1 VWNWNRNQAGHEL
14 SGNWGVRERR
24 IVSTLLY
31 CHYWDLSGRIK
42 GAKMPNGR
50 SGGFVINTADLKE
63 LVKIIPDE
71 TVVGQMV
78 VLPSPI
84 RAASAAEVI
93 RFVEECPHDGVA
105 VEEQDNKSYIV
116 HLSHEPKLV
125 WLVIGSESPIFLEFP
140 RRHAQWK
147 TEHPGWNGWVAF

>member
-1 VWNWNRNQAGHEL
+1 
-14 SGNWGVRERR
+14 
-24 IVSTLLY
+24 
-31 CHYWDLSGRIK
+31 
-42 GAKMPNGR
+42 MPNGR

-63 LVKIIPDE
+63 LVKTIPDE

-78 VLPSPI
+78 VLTSPI

-105 VEEQDNKSYIV
+105 VEEQDYTFYIV
-116 HLSHEPKLV
+116 HLSNEPKLL
-125 WLVIGSESPIFLEFP
+125 WLVIGSESPIFLEFQ